1 MVKMGKSGASFAL
14 QQNAF
19 SLSIKKE
26 TRKGFP
32 SLLVRQLMNEILELK
47 TVDKGD
53 VVILKFSGRL
63 DALTTPELEKQV
75 YQLIDRG
82 KHKLLLDFSSVD
94 YISSAGMR
102 LLLGMTKKL
111 NKASGQM
118 IVLSPGANVMD
129 VFKMSGFDHVL
140 QISLSEKDALS
151 KF

>member
-1 MVKMGKSGASFAL
+1 
-14 QQNAF
+14 
-19 SLSIKKE
+19 
-26 TRKGFP
+26 
-32 SLLVRQLMNEILELK
+32 MNEILELK